1 MKQIKAVIFDMDGI
15 LFDTERL
22 SKEVWNNVGKKWGCE
37 FDEEF
42 LSGLRGGNLT
52 MLKQAFFAKF
62 GGDLDFESIWK
73 EKTQLFLQR
82 LETEGV
88 PVKKGARELLP
99 YLKEK
104 GYLLALATGSGGNQ
118 TMWNLRNT
126 GLENYFDAMVCGDQ
140 VTKSKP
146 NPEIF
151 LKAAEKL
158 HTEPQQCLV
167 IEDSING
174 ITAALEGGFCVV
186 MVPDLTMPDRNIR
199 QKLNGVL
206 KDLTEV
212 PEFLRNMG

>member
-22 SKEVWNNVGKKWGCE
+22 SKEVWNSVGEKWNCE
-37 FDEEF
+37 FDEDF
-42 LSGLRGGNLT
+42 LSGLRGGNLA
-52 MLKQAFFAKF
+52 MLKEAFFKKF
-62 GGDLDFESIWK
+62 GQDFDFESIRK
-73 EKTQLFLQR
+73 EKRQLFLNR

-88 PVKKGARELLP
+88 PVKKGAAELLP
-99 YLKEK
+99 YLKEQ
-104 GYLLALATGSGGNQ
+104 GYLLALATGSASAQ
-118 TMWNLRNT
+118 TMWNLQAA
-126 GLENYFDAMVCGDQ
+126 GFEDWFDVIVCGDQ

-158 HTEPQQCLV
+158 HTEPEQCLV

-174 ITAALEGGFCVV
+174 ITAALNGGFCVV
-186 MVPDLTMPDRNIR
+186 MVPDLTMPDEHIR
-199 QKLNGVL
+199 QRVDGVL

-212 PEFLRNMG
+212 PVFLGI